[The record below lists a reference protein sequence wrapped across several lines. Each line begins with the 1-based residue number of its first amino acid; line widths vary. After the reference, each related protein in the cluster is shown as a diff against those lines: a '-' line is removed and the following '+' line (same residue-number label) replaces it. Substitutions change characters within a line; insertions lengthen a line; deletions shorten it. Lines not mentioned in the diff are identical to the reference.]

1 MGKATCSETGD
12 ILFEFPDFTLSRDE
26 RAAFGPKGVEAIAFV
41 QKALATAFAEGLAYE
56 VGGRLGDL
64 DFRERTLAV
73 LRVAMAAK

>member
-1 MGKATCSETGD
+1 
-12 ILFEFPDFTLSRDE
+12 LFEFPDFTLNREE
-26 RAAFGPKGVEAIAFV
+26 RAAFGPRGIEPMAYV